1 MSSFNFGKRKKAAS
15 SSTPPR
21 GGSPDPT
28 SRAEVL
34 RNLAAVHEARSPLTV
49 EWVLNADFL
58 NALSIWD
65 RNHPQSTLDRVLN
78 KISSAIDKGQPFV
91 GLIPDAPFPAQSL
104 VKSLAHLLQLGVMLS
119 KADLKLQDFALSVAQ
134 WLTDLKKHVV
144 ALGSN
149 ESASLPGTRKLTAL
163 EADGRWSKSDVD
175 SEIAEFKT
183 LVNEARQIFHDRS
196 LITITESIIGLKQ
209 ESRGVLHCQNLIHVT
224 LEKIVTA
231 HKAQEAEIAAELA
244 RKEVV
249 HQALGPH
256 TAAQSMYDQQ
266 GKIPCDEGTRV
277 EVLEAIRCWV
287 YDHSEWSQNFL
298 WLTGDPGCGKST
310 ITTTIAQECKDKS
323 CLWAQF
329 FINRNLAETTD
340 PSKYFPTIARQLS
353 GHSKGVEHHV
363 YDTVV
368 EKRSIADR
376 MTADQAAKLFISA
389 LAKASNINKN
399 TPVLVVID
407 GLDETNRDHL
417 YDTAEIFSQLFE
429 TLSNHRNVKILI
441 SSRIEHEIHEP
452 FTQTLKNLHVRH
464 LHLDTA
470 DPFSLRDVDRY
481 LKEHLHKIAIK
492 NKLDPTQWPG
502 DEHLNRLSEQA
513 SGLFIWAATV
523 VKFLD
528 ARIRKRGKED
538 LYRVLEQ
545 LDLPEKADINTLY
558 TLLLKITYDDDST
571 TEDWDL
577 EIFRRLMG
585 AIAVARE
592 PLSIAH
598 LDDLL
603 DLRYTPTS
611 NRVDVQNF
619 VQLLRTVLVSGV
631 DVITETTIVRFHK
644 SFVEY
649 ITSKNAAERFR
660 VNLETANAE
669 LALCCLHHLVKLYA
683 SSRSTHFAAT
693 SSDVKAM
700 SYPARYALRFC
711 VSHVPQRN
719 STLGIVCDDPV
730 LKAPVQCE
738 SLITCSAN
746 ILQIGPLSVSLQ
758 VDPSFITTSLDEH
771 SLFWNVKDGSST
783 TPVDIPYD
791 TLEALEVTF
800 SPDGSR
806 FCAVGRSSTIW
817 WDMQS
822 LRRSNS
828 RSHRIDETGLM
839 VYGVWFSHKRN
850 IYATAGGPPRVHGC
864 LRIELRDTDT
874 GQEIQNS
881 FEVPVGLRIQIS
893 LAFAPDDIHLA
904 VVCNESIY
912 GLGAIEI
919 WNILTGQLERV
930 IQEDGMYVSAT
941 VPVVISSD
949 GTWIL
954 SLDDYHRLILWDFH
968 TGKRIGEPLQGPS
981 AVTSMAIS
989 TDINYFVS
997 GSEDGFVCL
1006 WDAKTRRPLGVP
1018 WKCRASVE
1026 RVVFSPDGHYFF
1038 SLGENGLDLWATPTG
1053 QALAFVPSP
1062 LGGLRGYSRFRFF
1075 SALGVFSPD
1084 GQHALTSHPGHN
1096 HLSMVNV
1103 SPHAFHIKPTFKV
1116 KWTALSIPNGNLIVS
1131 VCSDNTLRLSK
1142 LDAVREGG
1150 RRLEANDLQVP
1161 FRGVAFSP
1169 DERYIA
1175 GACKDGKIHLWSAG
1189 DCSLVATYHHDITRG
1204 FPSLSFTHDGAAI
1217 VVTSRAEKYLLTL
1230 VDSQLTHSNDT
1241 PSIQLASSSI
1251 VQNYNTPPHV
1261 YNSRT
1266 ARNRRLETVRWFP
1279 SNSDTVL
1286 WAYVD
1291 NHIIRA
1297 GTDGKFVIVPVDEG
1311 LKA

>member
-1 MSSFNFGKRKKAAS
+1 MSRKKAAAS
-15 SSTPPR
+15 PTPR
-21 GGSPDPT
+21 QSGTLDPT
-28 SRAEVL
+28 SRVEVL
-34 RNLAAVHEARSPLTV
+34 RNLAAVHEARSSTG
-49 EWVLNADFL
+49 EWVLNAEFL
-58 NALSIWD
+58 NALSGWD
-65 RNHPQSTLDRVLN
+65 RDHPQNTLDRVLS
-78 KISSAIDKGQPFV
+78 KVSSAIDKGQPFI

-104 VKSLAHLLQLGVMLS
+104 VRSLAHLLQLGATLS
-119 KADLKLQDFALSVAQ
+119 KADLKLQDFALSVVQ
-134 WLTDLKKHVV
+134 WLTELKEHVV
-144 ALGSN
+144 SLGN
-149 ESASLPGTRKLTAL
+149 DGSASLVWENLAKVREIIDKICNWAVSRL
-163 EADGRWSKSDVD
+163 ADGRWSKFDVD

-183 LVNEARQIFHDRS
+183 LVNEARQTFHDRS
-196 LITITESIIGLKQ
+196 LITITGGIHGLKT
-209 ESRGVLHCQNLIHVT
+209 T
-224 LEKIVTA
+224 LEKIMKA
-231 HKAQEAEIAAELA
+231 HKAQEVEIAAELA

-249 HQALGPH
+249 HQALSPH
-256 TAAQSMYDQQ
+256 TAAQPTYDQQ
-266 GKIPCDEGTRV
+266 GKIPCDQGTRV
-277 EVLEAIRCWV
+277 EVLEAIRHWV
-287 YDHSEWSQNFL
+287 YDHSEKSQNFL
-298 WLTGDPGCGKST
+298 WLTGDPGCGKSA
-310 ITTTIAQECKDKS
+310 ITATIAQECKDKS

-353 GHSKGVEHHV
+353 GHSRMVEHHV

-389 LAKASNINKN
+389 LAKASNIKEA

-407 GLDETNRDHL
+407 GLDETNGEYL

-429 TLSNHRNVKILI
+429 TLSDHRNVKILI
-441 SSRIEHEIHEP
+441 SSRTDHEIHEP
-452 FTQTLKNLHVRH
+452 FTQTLKNRHVKH

-470 DPFSLRDVDRY
+470 DPFSRRDVDRY

-502 DEHLNRLSEQA
+502 DDHLNRLSEQA

-523 VKFLD
+523 IKFLD
-528 ARIRKRGKED
+528 ARIRKRGKEG

-558 TLLLKITYDDDST
+558 TLILKITYDDDST
-571 TEDWDL
+571 TEDWDF

-611 NRVDVQNF
+611 DRVDVQNF

-631 DVITETTIVRFHK
+631 DVITETTAVRFHK

-683 SSRSTHFAAT
+683 GSQSTHFAAT

-711 VSHVPQRN
+711 LSHVSQRN
-719 STLGIVCDDPV
+719 GTLGVVCDDSV
-730 LKAPVQCE
+730 LKTLLQCE
-738 SLITCSAN
+738 SLIICSAN

-758 VDPSFITTSLDEH
+758 VNPSFITTSLDEH
-771 SLFWNVKDGSST
+771 SLFWNVGDGSST
-783 TPVDIPYD
+783 TAVNIPCD
-791 TLEALEVTF
+791 VIGALGMTF
-800 SPDGSR
+800 SPDGSH
-806 FCAVGRSSTIW
+806 FCAVNYSSTGW
-817 WDMQS
+817 WDMQN
-822 LRRSNS
+822 LRPSNS
-828 RSHRIDETGLM
+828 RFHYSLDDKILLSIC
-839 VYGVWFSHKRN
+839 GVGFSHKRN
-850 IYATAGGPPRVHGC
+850 IYATVGDSTMQ
-864 LRIELRDTDT
+864 IELRDTDT

-881 FEVPVGLRIQIS
+881 FEVISPDAHIRGDPVS

-904 VVCNESIY
+904 VVMVY
-912 GLGAIEI
+912 VGPRYKRVDGAIEI
-919 WNILTGQLERV
+919 WNILTGLLERV
-930 IQEDGMYVSAT
+930 IKEDGIRVSVK
-941 VPVVISSD
+941 VPIVISSD

-954 SLDDYHRLILWDFH
+954 SLDNDHKLILWGFH

-981 AVTSMAIS
+981 TVTSMAIS
-989 TDINYFVS
+989 TDMNYFVS
-997 GSEDGFVCL
+997 GSKDGSVCL
-1006 WDAKTRRPLGVP
+1006 WDAKTRQQLGIP
-1018 WKCRASVE
+1018 WKCRTSVKC
-1026 RVVFSPDGHYFF
+1026 VVFSPDGHYIL
-1038 SLGENGLDLWATPTG
+1038 SLGEDGLCLWAIPTG
-1053 QALAFVPSP
+1053 QALAFVPIH
-1062 LGGLRGYSRFRFF
+1062 GGYVDPYIYNLFV
-1075 SALGVFSPD
+1075 GVFSPD
-1084 GQHALTSHPGHN
+1084 GQYALASHPGHD
-1096 HLSMVNV
+1096 HFSMVNI
-1103 SPHAFHIKPTFKV
+1103 SPHACHIKPTFKV
-1116 KWTALSIPNGNLIVS
+1116 KWTSLSTPNGNLIIS
-1131 VCSDNTLRLSK
+1131 ACSDNTLRLSK
-1142 LDAVREGG
+1142 LNAVIEGG
-1150 RRLEANDLQVP
+1150 RRLEGDDLQVP

-1175 GACKDGKIHLWSAG
+1175 GACEDGKIYLWSAG
-1189 DCSLVATYHHDITRG
+1189 DRSLVGTYHHDITRG

-1217 VVTSRAEKYLLTL
+1217 VVTSGAGKYLLTP
-1230 VDSQLTHSNDT
+1230 VESQLMHSNDT
-1241 PSIQLASSSI
+1241 SSIQLASSSI

-1261 YNSRT
+1261 YNSPT
-1266 ARNRRLETVRWFP
+1266 VRNRRLETVQWFS

-1297 GTDGKFVIVPVDEG
+1297 GTDGKFVIVPVDEDS
-1311 LKA
+1311 KA